1 MTTGEL
7 LVALFEAYR
16 DNDNSAFLRVGMTLI
31 EEEKAKNHY
40 VLANKLKKIL
50 SSSPEINGNRSF
62 TNKLNKVIELPKD
75 KDNGTELVKVIY
87 PHKNF
92 NDIVLSDE
100 VKKQLDSVIIEY
112 EKKEILKAYG
122 LTPKKKLLFC
132 GAPGCG
138 KTICAEA
145 VANALDLPILY
156 TCFDGLI
163 SSYLGETSSNIRK
176 VFDFASKN
184 NWVLFFDEFDAIGKS
199 RDTVEEHSELKR
211 VVNSFLQILDGFI
224 CDSLVIAAT
233 NHEKAIDKAL
243 WRRFDEIVMFN
254 KPDCEQ
260 ITILIQKK
268 LRAFSVE
275 CLDINRFA
283 KELEGCSYAD
293 IERVCLSSIK
303 SCVING
309 NKPITDE
316 VFSENVRMELERAN
330 IIKTIGE

>member
-1 MTTGEL
+1 M
-7 LVALFEAYR
+7 
-16 DNDNSAFLRVGMTLI
+16 
-31 EEEKAKNHY
+31 
-40 VLANKLKKIL
+40 
-50 SSSPEINGNRSF
+50 
-62 TNKLNKVIELPKD
+62 
-75 KDNGTELVKVIY
+75 
-87 PHKNF
+87 
-92 NDIVLSDE
+92 
-100 VKKQLDSVIIEY
+100 
-112 EKKEILKAYG
+112 
-122 LTPKKKLLFC
+122 TPKKKLLFC

-145 VANALDLPILY
+145 VANILDLPILY

-211 VVNSFLQILDGFI
+211 VVNSFLQILDGFT

-254 KPDCEQ
+254 KPNYEQ
-260 ITILIQKK
+260 IVMLIQKK

-275 CLDINRFA
+275 CLDINKFA

-309 NKPITDE
+309 NKPITNE

>member
-1 MTTGEL
+1 M
-7 LVALFEAYR
+7 FEAYR
-16 DNDNSAFLRVGMTLI
+16 DNDDSAFLRVGMTLI

-50 SSSPEINGNRSF
+50 SSPPQINGNRPF

-100 VKKQLDSVIIEY
+100 VKKQLDSVIVEY

-303 SCVING
+303 SCVIKG
-309 NKPITDE
+309 NKPITDK

>member
-1 MTTGEL
+1 M
-7 LVALFEAYR
+7 
-16 DNDNSAFLRVGMTLI
+16 
-31 EEEKAKNHY
+31 
-40 VLANKLKKIL
+40 
-50 SSSPEINGNRSF
+50 
-62 TNKLNKVIELPKD
+62 
-75 KDNGTELVKVIY
+75 LVK
-87 PHKNF
+87 
-92 NDIVLSDE
+92 
-100 VKKQLDSVIIEY
+100 II
-112 EKKEILKAYG
+112 G
-122 LTPKKKLLFC
+122 F
-132 GAPGCG
+132 
-138 KTICAEA
+138 
-145 VANALDLPILY
+145 
-156 TCFDGLI
+156 F
-163 SSYLGETSSNIRK
+163 
-176 VFDFASKN
+176 
-184 NWVLFFDEFDAIGKS
+184 FFDEFDAIGKS
-199 RDTVEEHSELKR
+199 RETVEEHSELKR

-243 WRRFDEIVMFN
+243 WRRYDEIVMFN

-260 ITILIQKK
+260 ITKLIQKK

-303 SCVING
+303 SCLING

>member
-16 DNDNSAFLRVGMTLI
+16 NNDDSAFLRVGMTLI

-50 SSSPEINGNRSF
+50 SSPPEVTCIKPF
-62 TNKLNKVIELPKD
+62 TNKMNGVIELPKD

-92 NDIVLSDE
+92 NDIVLSDDI
-100 VKKQLDSVIIEY
+100 KKQLDDVIVEY

-122 LTPKKKLLFC
+122 LMPKKKLLFC

-145 VANALDLPILY
+145 IANALDLPILY

-224 CDSLVIAAT
+224 CDSMVIAAT

-243 WRRFDEIVMFN
+243 WRRFDEIVMFG
-254 KPDCEQ
+254 KPNCEQ
-260 ITILIQKK
+260 IVTLIKKK

-275 CLDINRFA
+275 SLDIYQFA
-283 KELEGCSYAD
+283 NELQGCSYAD

-303 SCVING
+303 CCIING
-309 NKPITDE
+309 NKPITNE
-316 VFSENVRMELERAN
+316 VFSENVRMELARAN